1 MLRFHFISSMIL
13 ALNFSNTTRIG
24 LNLIIYR
31 KNDLIA
37 NNIKRKGMELE
48 TKTKRLIEKTIKLK
62 NKHLA
67 ADN

>member
-13 ALNFSNTTRIG
+13 ALNFSNPTRIG
-24 LNLIIYR
+24 LNLIIFR